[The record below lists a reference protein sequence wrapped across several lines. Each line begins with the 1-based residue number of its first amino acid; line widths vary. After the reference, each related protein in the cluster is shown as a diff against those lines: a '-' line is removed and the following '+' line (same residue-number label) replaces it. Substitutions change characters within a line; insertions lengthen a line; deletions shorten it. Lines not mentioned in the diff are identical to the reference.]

1 MTARKTIK
9 EEESNIPRMS
19 SGKKASII
27 LIVVVVMFGVWVVL
41 EGLAPNSDIV
51 SITNVFVDIN
61 GDGLVD
67 LIRSADVVLNTGSNV
82 TFP

>member
-1 MTARKTIK
+1 VAARKTIK
-9 EEESNIPRMS
+9 EEESSIPRMS
-19 SGKKASII
+19 SGKKIFII
-27 LIVVVVMFGVWVVL
+27 FIVLAVMFGLWIVL
-41 EGLAPNSDIV
+41 EGLTPNADIV

-67 LIRSADVVLNTGSNV
+67 LIRSADVILNTGSNI

>member
-41 EGLAPNSDIV
+41 EGLTPNSDIV

-67 LIRSADVVLNTGSNV
+67 LIRSADVVLNTGSNI

>member
-1 MTARKTIK
+1 MATRKTIK
-9 EEESNIPRMS
+9 EEESGIPRMS

-27 LIVVVVMFGVWVVL
+27 LIALIVMFGLWVML
-41 EGLAPNSDIV
+41 EGLTPNSDIV

-67 LIRSADVVLNTGSNV
+67 LIRSADVVLNAGSNI